1 MTVQLPI
8 GISDFAKL
16 RECGAYYIDKTQ
28 FIVDLLATPTEA
40 VLLPRPRR
48 FGKTLNLSAL
58 RYFLEKGAADRSALF
73 EGLAVWRSEAARR
86 HFARYPVVSLTF
98 KDVKMA
104 SWADAYP
111 AIRRVIAGAL
121 GEHDYLLADGALR
134 PHEARAFQ
142 AALDGTAGR
151 EVYATALGDLTRM
164 LARYHGE
171 RAVVLI
177 DEYDIP
183 IHSGF
188 TGGYLD
194 EVTEFFRNFLS
205 GGLKD
210 NPHLYKGVL
219 TGVLR
224 VAKENIFSGLNNVRV
239 HGVLGP
245 DHASAFGFTEDDV
258 AALVGALGRPE
269 LMADLRQWY
278 DGYRFGEVTIY
289 NPWSVLNFALHP
301 EQGFRPYWV
310 FTSSDDVLRGL
321 VLERGYPITKEVATL
336 LGGGTLEVEVEEHV
350 ALREVAT
357 NPAAIWGLLLHAGYL
372 TARSQRLEEGRL
384 YAGLALPN
392 AELRYV
398 WEKSVRVWVDAA
410 FGKSGRV
417 QALWAAMLA
426 GEEEAFGQLLEELVM
441 GTLSPHHTGGAM
453 PERVYQGFILGMLV
467 DLSDRYTVRSEVE
480 AGLGRC
486 DVAVTPRRA
495 GLPGAV
501 LELKRLR
508 ERAGETV
515 EHALAAALGQLAER
529 RYAEPVRA
537 AGATAVR
544 EWAVVFDGKRV
555 WVRRAG
561 G

>member
-1 MTVQLPI
+1 
-8 GISDFAKL
+8 
-16 RECGAYYIDKTQ
+16 
-28 FIVDLLATPTEA
+28 
-40 VLLPRPRR
+40 
-48 FGKTLNLSAL
+48 
-58 RYFLEKGAADRSALF
+58 
-73 EGLAVWRSEAARR
+73 
-86 HFARYPVVSLTF
+86 
-98 KDVKMA
+98 
-104 SWADAYP
+104 
-111 AIRRVIAGAL
+111 
-121 GEHDYLLADGALR
+121 
-134 PHEARAFQ
+134 
-142 AALDGTAGR
+142 
-151 EVYATALGDLTRM
+151 
-164 LARYHGE
+164 
-171 RAVVLI
+171 
-177 DEYDIP
+177 
-183 IHSGF
+183 
-188 TGGYLD
+188 
-194 EVTEFFRNFLS
+194 
-205 GGLKD
+205 
-210 NPHLYKGVL
+210 
-219 TGVLR
+219 
-224 VAKENIFSGLNNVRV
+224 
-239 HGVLGP
+239 
-245 DHASAFGFTEDDV
+245 
-258 AALVGALGRPE
+258 
-269 LMADLRQWY
+269 
-278 DGYRFGEVTIY
+278 
-289 NPWSVLNFALHP
+289 VLNFALHP

-410 FGKSGRV
+410 YGQSGRAR
-417 QALWAAMLA
+417 ALWTAMLA
-426 GEEEAFGQLLEELVM
+426 GEEEPFGQLLEELVM
-441 GTLSPHHTGGAM
+441 GTLSPHDTGGAA

-467 DLSDRYTVRSEVE
+467 DLGDRYTVRSEAE

-486 DVAVTPRRA
+486 DLAVTPRRP